1 MTETTNRDAL
11 QAAYFVRELELAA
24 DTLVGQIAKLDLL
37 KGAQRE
43 AQRRRRELYDVRRQ
57 IEAIRRRFPSPSS
70 PRPSHRR
77 G

>member
-24 DTLVGQIAKLDLL
+24 DTLVCQIAKLDLL

-57 IEAIRRRFPSPSS
+57 IEAIRRRFPLPSS
-70 PRPSHRR
+70 PRPSHR
-77 G
+77 GG